1 MYLFICRAP
10 ISKASVGAARPA
22 PAADKLAKETT
33 NKQLSARPTPAP
45 RTAISSTKTDI
56 KVNNQ
61 PTFMFIFH

>member
-1 MYLFICRAP
+1 MDIFYCRAP
-10 ISKASVGAARPA
+10 ISKPSVGAARPA

-45 RTAISSTKTDI
+45 RTAISSKTDI

-61 PTFMFIFH
+61 LHQLLVRLI